1 MTLHATEFVF
11 YVNLAI
17 IWYFLFVNLCYVLLL
32 ATSVPDIFKRFKES
46 SLGNIDFFVD
56 SRAMPPV
63 TAILPAYNEE
73 DNIVNTIQSLL
84 RSDYKNLQIIAV
96 NDGSEDSTMMLL
108 MKTFDLVKIFPII
121 HNKISTS
128 APIKNYY
135 VSQTYPNLTII
146 DKDHSGK
153 SDSLN
158 IAINACTTPLFVT
171 IDGDTLLE
179 KDALSMLV
187 FSMLSQPHTIAE
199 GGAIYILNGCEYK
212 DGELLDRKMSS
223 SPLVAMQICEYLRA
237 FIFGRTG
244 WKPFKGPLIL
254 SGALTLFERQAVID
268 IGGYVQG
275 APGEDMEVI
284 VSLHERMRKNKFPYR
299 IGYSF
304 SSAAWTH
311 VPGDMNALW
320 SQRDR
325 WHRGL
330 IDSLMHHKKMFFNPR
345 YGATGL
351 MAYPFQFLAEFM
363 GPIVEF
369 VGYIAVII
377 AMYYNIIDWQFAILF
392 FIVTWGF
399 ATIITMGT
407 TLISMI
413 SFNKYRRLRD
423 MIVILLLVVF
433 ESFGYRQVMSLCR
446 VGATFRYLLRS
457 II

>member
-1 MTLHATEFVF
+1 MSYNATQFVF
-11 YVNLAI
+11 YVNLLI

-32 ATSVPDIFKRFKES
+32 ATSIPDIFRRFRES
-46 SLGNIDFFVD
+46 SLGNIDFFVG
-56 SRAMPPV
+56 SSAMPPV
-63 TAILPAYNEE
+63 TALLPAYNEA
-73 DNIVNTIQSLL
+73 DNIVNTVQSLL
-84 RSDYKNLQIIAV
+84 KTNYQNLQVIVI
-96 NDGSEDSTMMLL
+96 NDGSEDETMLLL
-108 MKTFDLVKIFPII
+108 MKSFDLVKIFPII
-121 HNKISTS
+121 ANKIETT
-128 APIKNYY
+128 APVRNYY
-135 VSQTYPNLTII
+135 VSQTYPNLTVI

-158 IAINACTTPLFVT
+158 IGINACATPLFLT

-179 KDALSMLV
+179 KDAISMLV
-187 FSMLSQPHTIAE
+187 YSMLSQPHTIAE
-199 GGAIYILNGCEYK
+199 GGAIYILNGCTVK
-212 DGELLDRKMSS
+212 DGELLERKMSS

-268 IGGYVQG
+268 AGGYVQG
-275 APGEDMEVI
+275 APGEDMEVV
-284 VSLHERMRKNKFPYR
+284 VSLHERMRANKFPYR

-311 VPGDMNALW
+311 VPTDMNALW
-320 SQRDR
+320 GQRDR

-330 IDSLMHHKKMFFNPR
+330 IDSLMRHKKMFFNPR
-345 YGATGL
+345 FGTTGL
-351 MAYPFQFLAEFM
+351 LTYPFQFLAEFM

-369 VGYIAVII
+369 IGYISVII

-399 ATIITMGT
+399 ATIITLGT

-413 SFNKYRRLRD
+413 SFNKYKRLRD
-423 MIVILLLVVF
+423 MFVLLLLVIF
-433 ESFGYRQVMSLCR
+433 ESFGYRQVLSLCR
-446 VGATFRYLLRS
+446 VVASF
-457 II
+457 